1 MPQDPEFA
9 GADRER
15 PNPGIVARL
24 RAAWDSAGALLSMR
38 GEIFREELAQQAV
51 VFGRGA
57 AALAVAIVLALFA
70 ILVLTALVVSLFAL
84 LLGSV
89 WAGLL
94 ATLVLFLAA
103 AAGLAIFGV
112 KTLQKLELDFP
123 TTRRGVSE
131 DLAAVRDALTPPDGE
146 SATDTDADVA
156 EIEERFRTGGQ

>member
-1 MPQDPEFA
+1 MPQDPEFS
-9 GADRER
+9 GAAQER
-15 PNPGIVARL
+15 PNPGIVDRL
-24 RAAWDSAGALLSMR
+24 RAAWVSARALLSTR
-38 GEIFREELAQQAV
+38 GEIFREELAQQAA

-57 AALAVAIVLALFA
+57 AALAVALVLALFA

-103 AAGLAIFGV
+103 AAGLAIYGV
-112 KTLQKLELDFP
+112 KTLSKLELDFP

-131 DLAAVRDALTPPDGE
+131 DMAAVRDALTPPD
-146 SATDTDADVA
+146 DAETAGDA
-156 EIEERFRTGGQ
+156 GDIEERFRTGGQ